1 MNMSKNIDYS
11 KKFASFSK
19 QSFYE
24 KLDDNQKKFAEEI
37 AFAHRLTFQE
47 FRHVVEIMRDLA
59 LWGEGSLEEWWQQ
72 QISQSQFEGIRLK
85 KHLLSRLSEHVEAIK
100 ATPKAYPVEG
110 FTRPKKREK
119 SRIVTEKSDKKIHGM
134 CPVASPKT
142 VCCNLRTI
150 DAVENCIFGCSYCSI
165 QTFYREKIVFDE
177 NFAEKL
183 QNISVEPDRFYHFG
197 TGQASDSLAWGN
209 RNGNLDALCRFA
221 EEHPNV
227 LLEFK
232 TKSDNIGYFLEND
245 TPPNIVCSWS
255 LNTPEIIQNE
265 EHFTANLAQRIQAA
279 RDVADKGVKVSFHFH
294 PMVYH
299 QGWEQKYPAVA
310 TELMH
315 RFQRDEVLFISF
327 GSVTLIKPVIKKIRQ
342 LGHQTKMLQM
352 PMVAD
357 PHGKLTY
364 PDEIK
369 IRMFKTMYDA
379 FAPWHDAV
387 FFYLCMEKAAIWEA
401 VFGSAYETNEIFERD
416 FGRKTM
422 CKIGRL
428 SEVLSD

>member
-1 MNMSKNIDYS
+1 MQKTIDYD
-11 KKFASFSK
+11 KKYKRFSELTI
-19 QSFYE
+19 YE
-24 KLDDNQKKFAEEI
+24 KLNSDQQQFVRKI
-37 AFAHRLTFQE
+37 ARDHRLTFQE
-47 FRHVVEIMRDLA
+47 FRQIVEVVRDLA
-59 LWGEGSLEEWWQQ
+59 LWGEDSLDGWWRQQ
-72 QISQSQFEGIRLK
+72 ASQSQLQGIRLK
-85 KHLLSRLSEHVEAIK
+85 KHLLRRLNAHIETLK
-100 ATPKAYPVEG
+100 AAPKAYPAEG

-119 SRIVTEKSDKKIHGM
+119 SRIVTEKSGKKIHGM

-150 DAVENCIFGCSYCSI
+150 DAVENCVFGCSYCSI

-183 QNISVEPDRFYHFG
+183 QQISVEPDRFYHFG

-209 RNGNLDALCRFA
+209 RNGNLDALCKFA
-221 EEHPNV
+221 EENPNV

-232 TKSDNIGYFLEND
+232 TKSNNIRYFLEND
-245 TPPNIVCSWS
+245 APPNIVCSWS

-279 RDVADKGVKVSFHFH
+279 RDVADNGVKVSFHFH

-299 QGWEQKYPAVA
+299 QGWEQKYPAIA
-310 TELMH
+310 AELMQ
-315 RFQRDEVLFISF
+315 RFRPDEVLFISF
-327 GSVTLIKPVIKKIRQ
+327 GSVTLIKPVIKKIRR

-401 VFGSAYETNEIFERD
+401 VFGSAYETNENFERD

-422 CKIGRL
+422 CKINRL
-428 SEVLSD
+428 SEVFSD